1 MIIVNSGLGNVAS
14 IYNMLNQL
22 GLKPKISD
30 NLDEISESP
39 NIILPGVGSFKKG
52 MQTLREKKI
61 DKAITKA
68 AQNDSKILGICL
80 GMHFLFE
87 ESERAMK
94 RVLVF

>member
-22 GLKPKISD
+22 GLNPKISE
-30 NLDEISESP
+30 NPDEISESP
-39 NIILPGVGSFKKG
+39 NVILPGVGSFKKG
-52 MQTLREKKI
+52 MQILREKKI
-61 DKAITKA
+61 DQAIINA

-87 ESERAMK
+87 ERRGRGCK
-94 RVLVF
+94 VN